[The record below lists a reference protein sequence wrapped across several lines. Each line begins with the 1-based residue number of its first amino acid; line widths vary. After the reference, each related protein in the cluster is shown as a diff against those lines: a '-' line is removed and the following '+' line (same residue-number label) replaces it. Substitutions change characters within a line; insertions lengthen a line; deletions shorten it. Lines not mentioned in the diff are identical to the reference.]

1 MISSTNIN
9 GVDYKV
15 SSEGMGTHTISAL
28 PEGLRILIS
37 TVIQQGLAKNKSVDV
52 IMNEIVMKGD
62 DGQHYLITNHDGL
75 LLAIESEVV
84 EDIRSIMTG
93 DADEV

>member
-9 GVDYKV
+9 GIDYKV
-15 SSEGMGTHTISAL
+15 SSEGMGTHSVSAL
-28 PEGLRILIS
+28 PEGLRIHIS
-37 TVIQQGLAKNKSVDV
+37 TVIQQGLAKNKSIDV
-52 IMNEIVMKGD
+52 IMDEIVIKD
-62 DGQHYLITNHDGL
+62 HDGQYYLITNHDGL

-93 DADEV
+93 DADDV